1 MMSKT
6 PVKVGITGSIG
17 MGKTTVA
24 YEMSKANYPVWNSDN
39 AVHELYKI
47 GNEGYKLIKQLVPE
61 AAVGKSVDRFVLS
74 NQLLKKPFL
83 LKKIEK
89 NVHPHVLEKRREFI
103 QEHKNNK
110 IIIFDLPLLFET
122 QCEKWLDFVVVATA
136 PLKVQK
142 NRVLARK
149 NMDKEKF
156 SYILENQLKN
166 SDKVNRADFVIN
178 TNTEYKVM
186 LLNIAKVLES
196 ITNE

>member
-1 MMSKT
+1 MSKT

-136 PLKVQK
+136 PLIVQK

-149 NMDKEKF
+149 NMNKEKF